1 MNITG
6 TDVCK
11 RASDIMIIDD
21 SLTTVISAVSWGR
34 NVFDNVQSI
43 LQHHFI
49 VRFSALVTVIVI
61 SLTIGETPLHVIQ
74 IIWIIIIIEPLAA
87 FALAI
92 EMPNP

>member
-11 RASDIMIIDD
+11 RASDIMIVDD
-21 SLTTVISAVSWGR
+21 SLMTVISAVAWGR
-34 NVFDNVQSI
+34 NVYDNVQSV

-49 VRFSALVTVIVI
+49 IRFNALVTVIVI
-61 SLTIGETPLHVIQ
+61 SLTIGQTPLHVIQ
-74 IIWIIIIIEPLAA
+74 IIWINIIIEPLAA